1 MLITV
6 LGGIGI
12 FLLGMSM
19 LTNGLKEIAG
29 NTLKKWMNT
38 FTKSKISAIFTGTI
52 TTILLQSSTATTLLT
67 VGFVSAGI
75 LTFTQSIGVIIGANI
90 GHTSTGWIISLIG
103 FKLSLQ
109 AMALPIITLGVI
121 IQYLAPFDW
130 KRYGGVLC
138 GFGLLFLGIDLLQK
152 GMANA
157 QDMVNFENI
166 QTDSFF
172 SIILLIFIGIVM
184 TIIMQASSA
193 AMAATLT
200 ALFAGAIQFDQAAYL
215 VIGQS
220 IGTTATAIFASFG
233 ASVSAKRTAMAHLMF
248 NVVTAIIVTSF
259 FSYFIKITEW
269 ITISFAG
276 KFDETLGLAIFNTL
290 FSLFGTILFFPF
302 IKQFAKVLEWLLR
315 EKGNALTRNLDE
327 QLLKVPAVA
336 LDVSFKTLMEIIKVL
351 TVSQIE
357 LIEAKKVTG
366 SYQKKIG
373 EVDDALK
380 ITKQY
385 LDSIQSDSSKIRHRH
400 LDLLHVIDHLN
411 RLIKVLNEQY
421 RVDAVHLHK
430 KIIENWH
437 NLLLNIQKGFDS
449 NEKIIDISKELERVS
464 METAEQRKMKRNEYF
479 EKTVDNQTEIDLA
492 ISKIETIM
500 WIDRLVYHY
509 WRASARM
516 AKFLQSSQSD
526 D

>member
-1 MLITV
+1 MITV

-19 LTNGLKEIAG
+19 MTNGLKEIAG
-29 NTLKKWMNT
+29 NTLKKWMNA
-38 FTKSKISAIFTGTI
+38 FTKGKISSVFTGAI
-52 TTILLQSSTATTLLT
+52 TTILMQSSTATTLLT

-138 GFGLLFLGIDLLQK
+138 GFGLLFLGIDLLQQ

-200 ALFAGAIQFDQAAYL
+200 ALYAGAITFEQAAYL

-233 ASVSAKRTAMAHLMF
+233 ASVSAKRTAMAHLLF
-248 NVVTAIIVTSF
+248 NVITAIIITAF
-259 FSYFIKITEW
+259 FKYVLIINEW
-269 ITISFAG
+269 ITVSFAG
-276 KFDETLGLAIFNTL
+276 KFDEPLALAIFNTM
-290 FSLFGTILFFPF
+290 FSLVGTFIFLPF
-302 IKQFAKVLEWLLR
+302 VKQFAKFLEFILP
-315 EKGNALTRNLDE
+315 EKGNSLTRNLDE
-327 QLLKVPAVA
+327 QLLKVSEAA
-336 LDVSFKTLMEIIKVL
+336 LDVSFKTLIEIIKVL
-351 TVSQIE
+351 TVAQVE
-357 LIEAKKVTG
+357 LIEAKKVTS
-366 SYQKKIG
+366 SYQKKIE

-380 ITKQY
+380 NTKKY
-385 LDSIQSDSSKIRHRH
+385 LDAIQSDSSKIRHRH
-400 LDLLHVIDHLN
+400 LDLLHVVDHLN

-421 RVDAVHLHK
+421 RVDAINLHK
-430 KIIENWH
+430 NIIENWKT
-437 NLLLNIQKGFDS
+437 LLLDIQKGFDS
-449 NEKIIDISKELERVS
+449 NEKIIKISKELERVS
-464 METAEQRKMKRNEYF
+464 METAEQRKIKRNEYF
-479 EKTVDNQTEIDLA
+479 ENTVDNQTEIDLA
-492 ISKIETIM
+492 ISKVETIM

-516 AKFLQSSQSD
+516 TKYLVSSQSEG
-526 D
+526 